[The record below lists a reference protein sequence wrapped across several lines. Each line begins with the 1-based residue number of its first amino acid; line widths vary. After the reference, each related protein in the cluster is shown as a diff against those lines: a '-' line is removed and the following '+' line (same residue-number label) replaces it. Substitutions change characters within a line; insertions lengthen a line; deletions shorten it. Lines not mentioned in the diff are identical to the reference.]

1 MNHSSEHSSAAGR
14 ADPAPPASG
23 ADPILPAWL
32 VPALLIGMVGLWSGL
47 LAATHR
53 APDLDGMEELVWAS
67 SFEWG
72 YLKHPPLPSW
82 LLYPLTWVFG
92 KPVWLPFLAAQ
103 SLTALALYL
112 IWRLGCEWVSPARS
126 LIAVLALSTCA
137 YFSMRGSIYNHNT
150 VQLWS
155 VAGATWLY
163 YRALTH
169 GKLLDWAGL
178 GLLTGI
184 AFLTKY
190 SVVVQLA
197 AFALFALVQGQW
209 RKAVFWQGAA
219 LAVAI
224 FVLIISP
231 HLMWLAANDF
241 APLRYYNSRAVEQT
255 GSALREALNF
265 LLNQLGRNSPMLLVW
280 GALAC
285 WNRRTGNV
293 APSPTCGRGLPV
305 KLQHSAIAQP
315 PKERY
320 VHRLNAWDKSFL
332 LWVGLAPL
340 GLTVLV
346 ALATDTHLLAS
357 SWATT
362 FFILYGFFIFWWL
375 SGDVAVNLKRS
386 LTLVITLHVLLALG
400 YSLARG
406 PLAFHTGRA
415 SRPTFPGP
423 PLAAHLLQTWQTHVP
438 DAPLRLV
445 ASDTWLGGNIAVNVS
460 AQTGIQTQVFIYADY
475 AWSPWLDPARALD
488 CGVLVAYSRELESPA
503 QALVRLREQAPWQ
516 GVVQQRWSSSSS
528 RLLNVE
534 WGILPPTPQC
544 ALQGSR

>member
-1 MNHSSEHSSAAGR
+1 MNTAAR
-14 ADPAPPASG
+14 PAQTDPV
-23 ADPILPAWL
+23 LPAWL
-32 VPALLIGMVGLWSGL
+32 VPVLLIGMVVLWAGL
-47 LAATHR
+47 LALTHR

-82 LLYPLTWVFG
+82 LLYPLTWLFG

-112 IWRLGCEWVSPARS
+112 IWRLGCEWTSPARS
-126 LIAVLALSTCA
+126 LIAVLALSTTA

-209 RKAVFWQGAA
+209 RKAAFWQGAA
-219 LAVAI
+219 LAVGVFLLVI
-224 FVLIISP
+224 TP
-231 HLMWLAANDF
+231 HLLWLSAADF

-255 GSALREALNF
+255 GSPLMEALNF
-265 LLNQLGRNSPMLLVW
+265 LFNQLGRNSPMLAVW
-280 GALAC
+280 LMLAG
-285 WNRRTGNV
+285 WNWRSEKHTDKHTGNWQE
-293 APSPTCGRGLPV
+293 PRRY
-305 KLQHSAIAQP
+305 AQS
-315 PKERY
+315 
-320 VHRLNAWDKSFL
+320 LSAWDKSFL

-340 GLTVLV
+340 ALTISI
-346 ALATDTHLLAS
+346 ALLTGTHLLAS
-357 SWATT
+357 SWGTT

-375 SGDVAVNLKRS
+375 SGDERINLKRS
-386 LTLVITLHVLLALG
+386 LILVITLHVLMALG
-400 YSLARG
+400 YSIARG
-406 PLAFHTGRA
+406 PIAWHIGRD

-423 PLAAHLLQTWQTHVP
+423 PLATQLLEEWQTHVP
-438 DAPLRLV
+438 DQPLRLV

-460 AQTGIQTQVFIYADY
+460 ANTNSPVEVFLYADY
-475 AWSPWLDPARALD
+475 QWSPWLNPQTALD
-488 CGVLVAYSRELESPA
+488 CGVLVAWSRELERPA
-503 QALVRLREQAPWQ
+503 EALVKLRENAPWQ
-516 GVVQQRWSSSSS
+516 GVVQQRWSSEKS

-534 WGILPPTPQC
+534 WGILPPTQDCKP
-544 ALQGSR
+544 LK